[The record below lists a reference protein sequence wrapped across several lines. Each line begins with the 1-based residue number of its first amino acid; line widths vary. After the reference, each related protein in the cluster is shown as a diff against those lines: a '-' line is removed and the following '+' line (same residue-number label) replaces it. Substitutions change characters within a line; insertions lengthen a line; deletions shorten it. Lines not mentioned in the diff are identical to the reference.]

1 MAMVI
6 FITPTVAVE
15 QHWSFIVKCLTFSFY
30 VNHDCSSA
38 LPCHWRTV
46 CCPSWVLHRLRN
58 QHYCTHQWRWGLSG
72 GFTTRLTL
80 CLLCKENT
88 NSNKTYT
95 CVALSYTIWL
105 MIPEQLLISQH
116 ASDAVQVDQHIPACK
131 VMCSQL
137 FWVLLFA

>member
-1 MAMVI
+1 MVI

-15 QHWSFIVKCLTFSFY
+15 QHWSFIVKCLTSSFY
-30 VNHDCSSA
+30 VSHDCSSA
-38 LPCHWRTV
+38 LPCHWRTI
-46 CCPSWVLHRLRN
+46 CCPRWVLHRLRN
-58 QHYCTHQWRWGLSG
+58 QHYCTHQWMWGLSG
-72 GFTTRLTL
+72 DCTMRWTL

-95 CVALSYTIWL
+95 CVVLLSYHLVDDTRTA
-105 MIPEQLLISQH
+105 LIRQH
-116 ASDAVQVDQHIPACK
+116 ASDAVQVDQHIPALK